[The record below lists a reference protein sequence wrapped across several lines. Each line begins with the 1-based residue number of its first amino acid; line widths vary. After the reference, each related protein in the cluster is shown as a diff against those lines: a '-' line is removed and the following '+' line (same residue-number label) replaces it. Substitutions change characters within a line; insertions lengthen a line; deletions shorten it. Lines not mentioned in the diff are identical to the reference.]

1 MDVELLRF
9 GGMGKQMRVQLE
21 QLGDQLAQPIDEVRL
36 GSRLG
41 DEARNVVARGDPC
54 SRVIVPFRDG
64 YAGCASGPGLYTF
77 HNENSPGGKVMRIS
91 RTVFGRRLFLSAS
104 AAGAVAAP
112 AIVAAQGEWPSR
124 QIRVVIPYPP
134 GGPSDVTTRLIVE
147 RAASLLGQ
155 SVLFDNR
162 AGASG
167 AIGAEHVKNS
177 PADGYTFL
185 TTTTAM
191 VCITQHLQPL
201 PYDPAKD
208 FVAVARTATSW
219 MGMGINPQVP
229 ANDLQEFIAYAK
241 ANPGKIN
248 FGSAGL
254 ATITQLYGEIFN
266 IEAGVKMV
274 HVPYKGSA
282 PATNDLL
289 SGQIQVQFDPTTLP
303 HIAAGRLKCFA
314 VLGERRWPGK
324 PDVPTLKEQGLGKIG
339 GDAWYGILAAK
350 GTPPVA
356 IERLSKAIGEA
367 SKDAAVNDKLVASGN
382 YASFQDPAAFAATI
396 EHDRQS
402 FGEIIRTAGIK
413 L

>member
-1 MDVELLRF
+1 
-9 GGMGKQMRVQLE
+9 MRRRSF
-21 QLGDQLAQPIDEVRL
+21 I
-36 GSRLG
+36 
-41 DEARNVVARGDPC
+41 
-54 SRVIVPFRDG
+54 
-64 YAGCASGPGLYTF
+64 AGL
-77 HNENSPGGKVMRIS
+77 
-91 RTVFGRRLFLSAS
+91 
-104 AAGAVAAP
+104 VAAP
-112 AIVAAQGEWPSR
+112 AVASAQNVPGSDWPNK
-124 QIRVVIPYPP
+124 QIRIVIPYPP
-134 GGPSDVTTRLIVE
+134 GGPSDITTRLVLE
-147 RAASLLGQ
+147 RAGAILGQ
-155 SVLFDNR
+155 SVLFDNK

-208 FVAVARTATSW
+208 FVPVARVATSW
-219 MGMGINPQVP
+219 IGMGINPQVP
-229 ANDLQEFIAYAK
+229 ANNLQEFIAYAK

-254 ATITQLYGEIFN
+254 ATITQLYGEMFN

-282 PATNDLL
+282 PATQDLL

-314 VLGERRWPGK
+314 ILGEKRWPGK
-324 PDVPTLKEQGLGKIG
+324 PEIPTLKEQGLGKIG

-350 GTPPVA
+350 GTPQVA
-356 IERLSKAIGEA
+356 IDKLARAIGEA
-367 SKDAAVNDKLVASGN
+367 SKDPAIAEKLVTSGN
-382 YASFQDPAAFAATI
+382 YASYQDSAAFGATI
-396 EHDRQS
+396 ERERAS
-402 FGEIIRTAGIK
+402 FGEIIKKADIK
-413 L
+413 V

>member
-1 MDVELLRF
+1 MSV
-9 GGMGKQMRVQLE
+9 
-21 QLGDQLAQPIDEVRL
+21 
-36 GSRLG
+36 
-41 DEARNVVARGDPC
+41 
-54 SRVIVPFRDG
+54 
-64 YAGCASGPGLYTF
+64 SGTG
-77 HNENSPGGKVMRIS
+77 I
-91 RTVFGRRLFLSAS
+91 GRRLFLSAS
-104 AAGAVAAP
+104 AVGMVSAP
-112 AIVAAQGEWPSR
+112 AIVSAQGEWPNR

-134 GGPSDVTTRLIVE
+134 GGPSDITTRLVLE
-147 RAASLLGQ
+147 RATALLGQ

-208 FVAVARTATSW
+208 FVAVARTTTSW
-219 MGMGINPQVP
+219 MGMGINLQVP
-229 ANDLQEFIAYAK
+229 ANNLQEFIAYAK

-314 VLGERRWPGK
+314 VLGEKRWPGK

-339 GDAWYGILAAK
+339 GDAWYGLLAAR
-350 GTPPVA
+350 GTSQMA

-367 SKDAAVNDKLVASGN
+367 VKDPAVNEKLVASGN
-382 YASFQDPAAFAATI
+382 YTSFQDTATFAATI
-396 EHDRQS
+396 ETERQS
-402 FGEIIRTAGIK
+402 FGEIIKKADIK
-413 L
+413 I

>member
-1 MDVELLRF
+1 MRRRSF
-9 GGMGKQMRVQLE
+9 IGGL
-21 QLGDQLAQPIDEVRL
+21 
-36 GSRLG
+36 
-41 DEARNVVARGDPC
+41 
-54 SRVIVPFRDG
+54 
-64 YAGCASGPGLYTF
+64 
-77 HNENSPGGKVMRIS
+77 
-91 RTVFGRRLFLSAS
+91 
-104 AAGAVAAP
+104 VAAP
-112 AIVAAQGEWPSR
+112 AIASAQNTSGSDWPNK
-124 QIRVVIPYPP
+124 QIRIVIPYPP
-134 GGPSDVTTRLIVE
+134 GGPSDITTRLVLE
-147 RAASLLGQ
+147 RAGALLGQ

-177 PADGYTFL
+177 AADGYTFL

-208 FVAVARTATSW
+208 FVAVARVATSW
-219 MGMGINPQVP
+219 IGMGINPQVP
-229 ANDLQEFIAYAK
+229 ADTLQEFIAYAK

-254 ATITQLYGEIFN
+254 ATITQLYGEMFN

-282 PATNDLL
+282 PATQDLL

-314 VLGERRWPGK
+314 ILGEKRWPGK

-350 GTPPVA
+350 GTPQVA
-356 IERLSKAIGEA
+356 IDKLARTIGEA
-367 SKDAAVNDKLVASGN
+367 VKDPALNDKLVSSGN
-382 YASFQDPAAFAATI
+382 YASYQEPAIFGATI
-396 EHDRQS
+396 ERERAS
-402 FGEIIRTAGIK
+402 FGDIIKTADIK
-413 L
+413 V